1 MYLYTFLKFL
11 HFLGLSLGYGGVLL
25 VALLSVKSV
34 KNAEYFKAVAKIMPA
49 ISAVI
54 WGGLIL
60 LAVSGVFMEDFWRV
74 KTGVALGQVF
84 PMLAIKKIL
93 VAAIAL
99 HGIYVN
105 LYLGRKM
112 AKLGQLPSPFEDPGF
127 KRFKILGIIS
137 TSISLALW
145 TAVVVIGI
153 WIMAKMILG

>member
-1 MYLYTFLKFL
+1 MYLYTLLKFL
-11 HFLGLSLGYGGVLL
+11 HFLGLALGYGGVILAA
-25 VALLSVKSV
+25 VLSAKSV
-34 KNAEYFKAVAKIMPA
+34 KNAEYFKAVAKVMPA
-49 ISAVI
+49 ISGAI
-54 WGGLIL
+54 WIGLIL
-60 LAVSGVFMEDFWRV
+60 LAASGVFMEDFWRV
-74 KTGVALGQVF
+74 KTGVALGQIF
-84 PMLAIKKIL
+84 PILAVKKIL

-112 AKLGQLPSPFEDPGF
+112 AKLGQLSSPFEDPGF

-137 TSISLALW
+137 TSISLTLW